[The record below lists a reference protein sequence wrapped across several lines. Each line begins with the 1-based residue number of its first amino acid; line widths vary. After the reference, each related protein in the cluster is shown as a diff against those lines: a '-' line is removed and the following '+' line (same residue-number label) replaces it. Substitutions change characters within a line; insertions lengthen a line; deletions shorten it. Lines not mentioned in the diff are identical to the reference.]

1 MRERKGFQ
9 FIILNNGKI
18 FNKWNIIIIK
28 FYELRLYKSFNYGIV
43 KKIIN
48 ILQFVIFY
56 VININKIN
64 NCPKKKIVNEI
75 NELFKFL
82 NFWVIWRYF
91 YSFFFLL

>member
-43 KKIIN
+43 NKIIN

-64 NCPKKKIVNEI
+64 DCPKKK
-75 NELFKFL
+75 
-82 NFWVIWRYF
+82 
-91 YSFFFLL
+91 